1 MNKIINHIIKLRYI
15 EYILLTIVIVLGL
28 LVRLYKINNPIADW
42 HSWRQA
48 DTASVSKIYVE
59 KGINLLFPKYHDV
72 SSIQTGLLNSEGYRF
87 VEFPIYNAVHA
98 LLFKNIGFFT
108 LEVWGRLLSIICS
121 LVSALIIFALG
132 KKYLNKWGGLLA
144 SFFFLFI
151 PYNIYFSRVILPE
164 PMGTMFALFG
174 VYLFTKYVDQERFVN
189 LILSGIFF
197 ALAALIKPFYLFY
210 SVPLIYLLID
220 KYTIK
225 KLFKNVKV
233 IITLIFYSIIIL
245 TPLIVW
251 RIWISKYPEGIPF
264 YTWAF
269 NGSGIRFR
277 PAYWYWIYG
286 ERIGRL
292 ILGVWGII
300 PLAFGILS
308 SKKNKHFNVFFFLGS
323 LLYATVVATA
333 NVMHD
338 YYQILMIPSI
348 CLVASQGFLFVWDN
362 EFFNKKLSRILIT
375 FSVFI
380 MLISGWFQAKEYY
393 NVNHPE
399 LIEVGKVVDKITP
412 KDALIL
418 IPYNGDTAFLYQTGR
433 SGWPAVDSSIKEI
446 KERGADYYVSINFN
460 DKDTIQA
467 MNEYKVIEKTPVFVI
482 VDLNEPLTK

>member
-1 MNKIINHIIKLRYI
+1 MNKIINRIIQIKHI
-15 EYILLTIVIVLGL
+15 EYILLSIILILGL

-59 KGINLLFPKYHDV
+59 KGINLLFPKYQDV
-72 SSIQTGLLNSEGYRF
+72 SSIQTGLKNPEGYRF

-121 LVSALIIFALG
+121 LISGLIIFGLG
-132 KKYLNKWGGLLA
+132 KRYLNKWGGLLA

-164 PMGTMFALFG
+164 PMGTMFALLAVF
-174 VYLFTKYVDQERFVN
+174 LFTKYIDSENKLN
-189 LILSGIFF
+189 LFLSGIFF
-197 ALAALIKPFYLFY
+197 SLAALIKPFYLFY

-220 KYTIK
+220 KYTFK
-225 KLFKNVKV
+225 NLFKKIRV
-233 IITLIFYSIIIL
+233 IIPLIIYSIIIL
-245 TPLIVW
+245 APLIAW

-292 ILGVWGII
+292 ILGGWGLI

-308 SKKNKHFNVFFFLGS
+308 SKKKNLFNVFFFVSCLI
-323 LLYATVVATA
+323 YAAVVATA

-338 YYQILMIPSI
+338 YYQILMIPAIS
-348 CLVASQGFLFVWDN
+348 LVVAQGSLFLWN
-362 EFFNKKLSRILIT
+362 NKIFNKKLSRFLIV
-375 FSVFI
+375 FSIFI

-399 LIEVGKVVDKITP
+399 IITAGKAIDKIAP

-418 IPYNGDTAFLYQTGR
+418 VPYNGDTAFLYQTGR

-446 KERGADYYVSINFN
+446 IDRGADYYLSVNFN
-460 DKDTIQA
+460 DPDTIQA
-467 MNEYKVIEKTPVFVI
+467 INEYKVIERTSTYVI
-482 VDLNEPLTK
+482 VDLNKPLAK